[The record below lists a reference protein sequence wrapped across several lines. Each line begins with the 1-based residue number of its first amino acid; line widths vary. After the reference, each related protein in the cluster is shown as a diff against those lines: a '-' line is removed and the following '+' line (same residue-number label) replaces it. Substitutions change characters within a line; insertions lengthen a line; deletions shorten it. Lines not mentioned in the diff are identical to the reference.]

1 MQRFKVTYVV
11 TDGEYIVDFMLVGNG
26 GVHGSVRFGFNLKIQ
41 PNWKIVF
48 LINMT
53 WTEQRTGSDRTNF
66 VWFWSVF

>member
-11 TDGEYIVDFMLVGNG
+11 TDGEYIVDFMLVGNRG
-26 GVHGSVRFGFNLKIQ
+26 IHGSVRFSFNLKIQ
-41 PNWKIVF
+41 PNRKIVF

-66 VWFWSVF
+66 VRFGSVF